1 VDNSKISKAQQNAV
15 NKYIKG
21 NYDRVNLTVPKGD
34 KDIIKAHALS
44 NGESLNA
51 FIYRA
56 IREAIERDKKI
67 DF

>member
-1 VDNSKISKAQQNAV
+1 VGNSKISKAQQDAV

-44 NGESLNA
+44 KGESLNA

-56 IREAIERDKKI
+56 IGEAIERDKTN
-67 DF
+67 